1 MKSRKGLA
9 RDVFETSA
17 KHASL
22 AGGVTDADCWEQM
35 AALTVVF
42 SPLLLPGP
50 RRSIAFGALSKVRG
64 GCWHLPA
71 IHQVLPT
78 ASAGVQCCKRVALS
92 PLSSKAVTL
101 CQQQR
106 GGNDDAESGEE
117 APEGEGVPS
126 GAEVHGAPQPAWQ
139 QQAGHAQ
146 HPRLCRQQH
155 AQNHRYVTVCC

>member
-9 RDVFETSA
+9 HDVFDTLPSMPA
-17 KHASL
+17 LLVVSL
-22 AGGVTDADCWEQM
+22 IQTAGNRWQRSQLGF
-35 AALTVVF
+35 L
-42 SPLLLPGP
+42 PLLLAGPG
-50 RRSIAFGALSKVRG
+50 RIIAFSALSKLHG

-71 IHQVLPT
+71 IHQALPT
-78 ASAGVQCCKRVALS
+78 VSAGVQCCERVVLS

-106 GGNDDAESGEE
+106 SGNNDAESGEE

-126 GAEVHGAPQPAWQ
+126 GAQVHGALQPAWQ

-155 AQNHRYVTVCC
+155 AQNHRYVTVCW